1 LFGGSF
7 LEKVE
12 TFGLPI
18 TIGTFSEMLEQ
29 IQNRILQ
36 KQKTFVVTANAT
48 IVVTAIEKPEYRRIV
63 QSADLVLP
71 DGFGVVMA
79 IRRFHK
85 KSSERITG
93 IDMMLEL
100 CKFAAK
106 QGLRVFLLGSRQE
119 VVEKAVKNLER
130 TYGNIVA
137 GYHHGY
143 FDGEGPIE
151 LISSSKAELLF
162 VGMGVPKQEIWI
174 GKHFNKIPAVLA
186 MGVGG
191 SFDVISG
198 YKKRAPKI
206 VQNLKLEWL
215 YRYLQSPL
223 QKKNVPK
230 DVTKLLW
237 YILKP
242 PREL

>member
-1 LFGGSF
+1 M
-7 LEKVE
+7 EKVE
-12 TFGLPI
+12 IFGLPI
-18 TIGTFSEMLEQ
+18 TTGTFSEMLEQ
-29 IQNRILQ
+29 IQSRILQ
-36 KQKTFVVTANAT
+36 KKKTFVVTANAS

-85 KSSERITG
+85 KSSERVTG

-106 QGLRVFLLGSRQE
+106 QGLRVFLLGSKQE
-119 VVEKAVKNLER
+119 IVEKAARNLER

-143 FDGEGPIE
+143 FDGEGPIDS
-151 LISSSKAELLF
+151 ISSSKADLLF
-162 VGMGVPKQEIWI
+162 VGMGVPKQEMWI
-174 GKHFNKIPAVLA
+174 GENFDKIPATLA

-206 VQNLKLEWL
+206 IQNLKLEWL

-242 PREL
+242 PRGL

>member
-1 LFGGSF
+1 
-7 LEKVE
+7 
-12 TFGLPI
+12 
-18 TIGTFSEMLEQ
+18 
-29 IQNRILQ
+29 
-36 KQKTFVVTANAT
+36 
-48 IVVTAIEKPEYRRIV
+48 
-63 QSADLVLP
+63 
-71 DGFGVVMA
+71 
-79 IRRFHK
+79 
-85 KSSERITG
+85 
-93 IDMMLEL
+93 
-100 CKFAAK
+100 
-106 QGLRVFLLGSRQE
+106 
-119 VVEKAVKNLER
+119 
-130 TYGNIVA
+130 
-137 GYHHGY
+137 
-143 FDGEGPIE
+143 
-151 LISSSKAELLF
+151 
-162 VGMGVPKQEIWI
+162 
-174 GKHFNKIPAVLA
+174 